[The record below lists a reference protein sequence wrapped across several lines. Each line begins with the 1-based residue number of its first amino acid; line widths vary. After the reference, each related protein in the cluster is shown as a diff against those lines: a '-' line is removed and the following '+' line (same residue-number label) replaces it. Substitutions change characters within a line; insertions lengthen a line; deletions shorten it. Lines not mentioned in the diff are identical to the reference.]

1 MRQRLSAILFA
12 AAQRERQAMLTLY
25 LALLAMLL
33 TALATIASAFKFEL
47 SKSFLVVASLTLTVA
62 FGLFHISNNTTGL
75 RMWLTEGKA
84 HYDLLVAFQEL
95 GGFDGT
101 IARIKE
107 KLKQNP
113 NDARGWQI
121 LGKLYLAKGDTRAAN
136 KALTKARQ
144 LDTKL

>member
-1 MRQRLSAILFA
+1 
-12 AAQRERQAMLTLY
+12 
-25 LALLAMLL
+25 
-33 TALATIASAFKFEL
+33 
-47 SKSFLVVASLTLTVA
+47 
-62 FGLFHISNNTTGL
+62 
-75 RMWLTEGKA
+75 
-84 HYDLLVAFQEL
+84 LLVAFQEL

>member
-1 MRQRLSAILFA
+1 
-12 AAQRERQAMLTLY
+12 MLMVY
-25 LALLAMLL
+25 LVLLAMLL
-33 TALATIASAFKFEL
+33 TALTIIGGAFKFQF
-47 SKSFLVVASLTLTVA
+47 SKSFFTVASLTLTVA
-62 FGLFHISNNTTGL
+62 FGLFHISNNTAGL
-75 RMWLTEGKA
+75 RLWLTEGRA

-121 LGKLYLAKGDTRAAN
+121 LGKLYLAKGDTHAAN
-136 KALTKARQ
+136 MALTKARQ